1 MEERK
6 LSAGQARLGES
17 VPAVFGQF
25 HMRRGKKVVL
35 SEGMRVASVEGS
47 SFLVGSVQIAF
58 SNNPIPTGLQFSVK
72 VLQEGELCVSPLIQT
87 LAVYALLG

>member
-1 MEERK
+1 M
-6 LSAGQARLGES
+6 
-17 VPAVFGQF
+17 PAVFGQF

-72 VLQEGELCVSPLIQT
+72 VLQEGELYVSPLIQT
-87 LAVYALLG
+87 FAVCPAWIAHTDDSYSLQLATSP